1 MLRDNPFD
9 DNFDRITRKQ
19 GMCNCPYYQVIKI
32 VCQWITDFI
41 SIVNVVKTVRF
52 QPFIL
57 VAEDFISFMT
67 KNLNS
72 SLP

>member
-19 GMCNCPYYQVIKI
+19 GMRNCPNYQVIKI

-41 SIVNVVKTVRF
+41 SIVNIVNTVRF

-67 KNLNS
+67 NNLNR